1 MWTPSLTLAGCRIIN
16 TSTILTKNEEMEE
29 LPKETWDDKFHE
41 AVEDL
46 QRAGV
51 RPTGSE
57 DNEDGGNNEDNGD
70 EGEEEE
76 KYP

>member
-1 MWTPSLTLAGCRIIN
+1 
-16 TSTILTKNEEMEE
+16 MEE

-57 DNEDGGNNEDNGD
+57 DNEDGGNNDDNGD
-70 EGEEEE
+70 EGGEEE